1 MYLCCIENYLKLK
14 DMNNETPTQAF
25 SRLIKEQMDLQN
37 KNWFSVAHVE
47 NESKFFFYTNNTPT
61 GKSSGILISL
71 IKGEKG
77 TRIYSKRRCL
87 DLVKL
92 ISIDEFIL
100 QNSGLIKADEVYD
113 YLNDVLQICK
123 KNGQK

>member
-1 MYLCCIENYLKLK
+1 
-14 DMNNETPTQAF
+14 MNNETPTQAF

-37 KNWFSVAHVE
+37 KNWFSVVAVE
-47 NESKFFFYTNNTPT
+47 NELKFFFYTNNTPT

-87 DLVKL
+87 DLAKL